1 MKILNLI
8 NSLKMYCTYYILLR
22 NELTDNQTSLVE
34 NIIFSDNNNINEYTS
49 EAYDLRRKILY
60 RI

>member
-8 NSLKMYCTYYILLR
+8 NSLKMYCTYYILLT